1 MVQHNKELASYNNKL
16 KLQHNYKNIIYTVKH
31 NNNIVFYFINNIF
44 VIPHICKLSV
54 LVLNC
59 QSIVSKKADLNCLI
73 ETTNPDIIIASET
86 WLKPSINS
94 SEFLPQ
100 NYIVYRK
107 DREDG
112 YGGVLLAHKITL
124 TSHQLHIDSLCEL
137 VACKFDQTDNPLVI
151 CSVYRPPSSNIEYL
165 DCMCKDLQSITLT
178 NPSST
183 MWIGGDLNLPD
194 MIINWSLNAIT
205 GHQYSLFP

>member
-1 MVQHNKELASYNNKL
+1 MNPLLTTSQTNKMNPYQHPKAVQDSLILPQQPKRHRNLWNLPDEDPSVNPQSPNSTL
-16 KLQHNYKNIIYTVKH
+16 
-31 NNNIVFYFINNIF
+31 
-44 VIPHICKLSV
+44 IPHICKLSV
-54 LVLNC
+54 IVLNC

-86 WLKPSINS
+86 WLIPSINS

-100 NYIVYRK
+100 NYIAYRK

-137 VACKFDQTDNPLVI
+137 VACKFDQIDNPLVI
-151 CSVYRPPSSNIEYL
+151 IFYYVLFIGRQVLTSSI
-165 DCMCKDLQSITLT
+165 
-178 NPSST
+178 
-183 MWIGGDLNLPD
+183 
-194 MIINWSLNAIT
+194 
-205 GHQYSLFP
+205 